1 MAMSPDLS
9 RVRQGAQQ
17 ALAELDDLSRR
28 QAECNNEQLRSTLA
42 GIARRKSGQT
52 WRMLEW
58 LRRHDSV
65 GETSAPVAP
74 QPSRSPEAATGHT
87 PATAAGNGEVIEV
100 RALTP
105 ELIVFKVSR
114 PAEFQFVAGQSV
126 KVGLGELRRSYSIV
140 SAPHE
145 PFLEFFV
152 ELVPGGRMSEQLRRM
167 QVGDQ
172 LELGPPKGGLRFDD
186 NFHHHLMV
194 ATVTGVNPF
203 VSMLRDYLH
212 AGQYGHHFHLMH
224 GASYQTEL
232 GYRDELEALAAA
244 HPDRLTYVAT
254 VSRPDE
260 AANRDWTG
268 SVGRVESL
276 VDAYLADAGLTNSNT
291 LAYACGHSGMLE
303 AVTQQLQP
311 RGFRLETESY
321 D

>member
-1 MAMSPDLS
+1 MATEPDLT
-9 RVRQGAQQ
+9 RGRQGAQQ
-17 ALAELDDLSRR
+17 ALAELDNLSRR
-28 QAECNNEQLRSTLA
+28 QAECDNEPLRSTLA

-58 LRRHDSV
+58 LRQHD
-65 GETSAPVAP
+65 P
-74 QPSRSPEAATGHT
+74 GHT
-87 PATAAGNGEVIEV
+87 PATAAGNGEVIEL
-100 RALTP
+100 RTLTP
-105 ELIVFKVSR
+105 ELIVFKVAR
-114 PAEFQFVAGQSV
+114 PPEFQFGAGHSV
-126 KVGLGELRRSYSIV
+126 KVSLGELRRPYSIV

-172 LELGPPKGGLRFDD
+172 LDLGTPKGGLRFDD
-186 NFHHHLMV
+186 NFPHHLMV
-194 ATVTGVNPF
+194 ATVTGINPF

-212 AGQYGHHFHLMH
+212 SGRRGHHFHLMH
-224 GASYQTEL
+224 GASYQTEF

-260 AANRDWTG
+260 AANQGWAG
-268 SVGRVESL
+268 SAGRVDTL
-276 VDAYLADAGLTNSNT
+276 VDAYLADAGLASSNT

-303 AVTQQLQP
+303 AVTQQLRP
-311 RGFRLETESY
+311 GGFRLETESY